1 MDAPLDP
8 RQPDLATVRVVL
20 PYHLYT
26 LAQCAAELALAV
38 PRPVTLTRVIDA
50 LEAAHPRLA
59 GAIRDRT
66 TGKRRPLVRFYAC
79 QDDLS
84 NLPPDAPLPDAVAA
98 GQEPLLVVGAI
109 AGG

>member
-8 RQPDLATVRVVL
+8 RQPDPATVRVVL

-26 LAQCAAELALAV
+26 LAQCAAELVLAV
-38 PRPVTLTRVIDA
+38 PRPVTLTRVMDA

-59 GAIRDRT
+59 GAVRDRT
-66 TGKRRPLVRFYAC
+66 TGRRRPLVRFYAC

-84 NLPPDAPLPDAVAA
+84 NLPPDAPLPDAVAS
-98 GQEPLLVVGAI
+98 GSEPLVVVGAI

>member
-1 MDAPLDP
+1 MGTQIDP
-8 RQPDLATVRVVL
+8 ATVRVVL
-20 PYHLYT
+20 PYPLYT

-38 PRPVTLTRVIDA
+38 PRPVTLAGVIDA
-50 LEAAHPRLA
+50 LEAAHPRLI
-59 GAIRDRT
+59 GAVRDRT

-84 NLPPDAPLPDAVAA
+84 NLAPDAPLPDAVAA
-98 GQEPLLVVGAI
+98 GREPLLVVGAI

>member
-1 MDAPLDP
+1 M
-8 RQPDLATVRVVL
+8 ATVRVVL

-26 LAQCAAELALAV
+26 LAHSDAELELDIAG
-38 PRPVTLTRVIDA
+38 PVTLATVLDA
-50 LEAAHPRLA
+50 LEAAYPMLA
-59 GAIRDRT
+59 GAVRDRV

-84 NLPPDAPLPDAVAA
+84 NLDPDALLPDKVAA
-98 GQEPLLVVGAI
+98 GREPLVVVGAI